1 MEKPRRCASYL
12 VHQDERPSTIRVT
25 TRIVGYGWERGL
37 SPLPERCRFYR
48 HAQAD
53 GNAARLSVKQIYL
66 TVRRLTVTIVT
77 VPANIRIPIMPKGN
91 STPDFG
97 ISASTVSTAF

>member
-1 MEKPRRCASYL
+1 MCIVSCPSRRTTIDNPRHNTDCGVRL
-12 VHQDERPSTIRVT
+12 GEGTF
-25 TRIVGYGWERGL
+25 
-37 SPLPERCRFYR
+37 PLPERCRFYR

-53 GNAARLSVKQIYL
+53 GNAAHLSVKQIYL
-66 TVRRLTVTIVT
+66 AVRRLTVTIVT
-77 VPANIRIPIMPKGN
+77 APANIRIPIMPKGN